1 MPRRKIKT
9 HNDADGAEKNGRVLG
24 YMCGVDWQ
32 HEIGMAAGGNVIYAS
47 PEDCADR
54 RGCTEE
60 CGIVE
65 VKVSFSKWVKEQ
77 RLGEGEIP
85 PQ

>member
-1 MPRRKIKT
+1 MKT
-9 HNDADGAEKNGRVLG
+9 KHHNDADGAEDGKNYVLG

-47 PEDCADR
+47 PEDCAQC
-54 RGCTEE
+54 RGCSEK

-65 VKVSFSKWVKEQ
+65 VKVRFSKWVKQQ
-77 RLGEGEIP
+77 RFP
-85 PQ
+85 D